1 MSATW
6 IYSDCLYRSCFSV
19 LLGTVCISGCRFLVH
34 SGAPLRCLES
44 WGYYL
49 RNIQNIL
56 LHADVTS
63 ISFLTYLKKL
73 YKTTKY
79 LKANI
84 VVTLHASSSL
94 FITIQHFP
102 VMCAIVPRR
111 MILCSGFP
119 TEFCCSSLRKKLQI
133 SQVHLSAT

>member
-1 MSATW
+1 M
-6 IYSDCLYRSCFSV
+6 
-19 LLGTVCISGCRFLVH
+19 LLGTVCIDGYRFLVH

-44 WGYYL
+44 WSYYL

-79 LKANI
+79 FKANI
-84 VVTLHASSSL
+84 VVGLHASSSL
-94 FITIQHFP
+94 FITMQLFP
-102 VMCAIVPRR
+102 VDMCYHTQENYIMFWFACRV
-111 MILCSGFP
+111 LLFL
-119 TEFCCSSLRKKLQI
+119 F
-133 SQVHLSAT
+133 